1 MAIFTARISISIKG
15 GKEGKAWEGEE
26 GAGLFD
32 NVINGVCLPGNSN
45 GSGSHR
51 LTDVYAVIWAHGGC
65 GEDIQRDG
73 WAVTRQARGAQGQPT
88 HYKGL
93 LGMLIEGQRPE
104 SRPLSGTV
112 RCLMPCEA

>member
-88 HYKGL
+88 AL
-93 LGMLIEGQRPE
+93 
-104 SRPLSGTV
+104 
-112 RCLMPCEA
+112 